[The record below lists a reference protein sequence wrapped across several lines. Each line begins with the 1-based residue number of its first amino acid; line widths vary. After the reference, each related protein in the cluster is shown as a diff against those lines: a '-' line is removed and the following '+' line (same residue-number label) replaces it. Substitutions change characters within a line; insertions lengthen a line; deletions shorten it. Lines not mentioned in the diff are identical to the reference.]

1 MRACGAGTL
10 AIYMKAGDREKGPV
24 SFSVRKKG
32 DGFPLPMRETVPLR
46 FRCAAGMKPG
56 RLLFGDAGGDKIGA
70 RIPDAPDLSGGKRII
85 PFFQII
91 PAAGFGEDAFRY
103 VIFILPV
110 GSPLEHIAT
119 KDFISRIM
127 MHIVA

>member
-1 MRACGAGTL
+1 MRASGAGTL

-70 RIPDAPDLSGGKRII
+70 RIPDAPDLPGGVRII
-85 PFFQII
+85 PFVQIV
-91 PAAGFGEDAFRY
+91 PAAGNGVYAFLDVVS
-103 VIFILPV
+103 VIPGRKPF
-110 GSPLEHIAT
+110 
-119 KDFISRIM
+119 
-127 MHIVA
+127 